1 MKTQKAV
8 TKQSKFRSIP
18 GQWYLFPEHTRSRY
32 FGRSENIT
40 FPEHV
45 RSLLAFSCFV
55 IKPFRSIPIH
65 GLALFI
71 FRSISVHS
79 NVHPYLCRLKIAQQS
94 KGNMAGKSTSMSRIK
109 QVLQLSENGVSNRQ
123 IAKDLDINKE
133 TVNNYV
139 RFFGS
144 DPLSLKEVLKL
155 EDPELE
161 ARFRAGNPAYTDY
174 RHQTFLD
181 ELPGFKTSLGH
192 KHVTRFLV
200 WQDYIA
206 KHPDG
211 YRKSQFFHHL
221 KQQLAAAKPT
231 TVLSD
236 TYVPG
241 EKLFVDFAG
250 DTLEYVNTE
259 TGEMIKVQVFV
270 ACLPYT
276 DYAFALCIPSQRVE
290 DFLYAISKCM
300 DAIGGVPKIL
310 VTDNLKSAVIKA
322 DKYEPTLNK
331 ALEDMGN
338 HYRFVTIPCRPYSP
352 THKALVE
359 NQVKII
365 YRRVYAKLRNTTF
378 YSLEDL
384 NEAVCQKMLEHNQT
398 RMQQRPYSREEQFFA
413 VEKNALSP
421 LPEQPYQMKFTCD
434 LQVRNDGFVYLAR
447 DKHYYSVP
455 FVHIGKRSHVI
466 YTRTLVKIFVNNEVV
481 ATHERHL
488 GFGHTHKNEHLA
500 SNSNAI
506 LSRSPE
512 YYQEKADKHSAVFK
526 QLVSDMFL
534 DLEQRQIPPEFKYK
548 TCDFMLSIGRKTP
561 VADFEQA
568 CQIAIQNRSY
578 SGKFLQNVISN
589 LNVDKAQSESKERI
603 NPQPTNHENMRG
615 NSYYK

>member
-1 MKTQKAV
+1 MRRQKTP
-8 TKQSKFRSIP
+8 TKTLKFRSIP
-18 GQWYLFPEHTRSRY
+18 VHGHLFPEHIRSRY
-32 FGRSENIT
+32 FQWAGNIP

-45 RSLLAFSCFV
+45 RSLLDSSVFV
-55 IKPFRSIPIH
+55 TSPFRSIPVH
-65 GLALFI
+65 GSALFI
-71 FRSISVHS
+71 FRSISVHP
-79 NVHPYLCRLKIAQQS
+79 NVHPHLCNILFTQQS
-94 KGNMAGKSTSMSRIK
+94 KGNMAGKPASMSKIK
-109 QVLQLSENGVSNRQ
+109 QVLQLSGNGMSNRQ
-123 IAKDLDINKE
+123 IAKDLGINKE

-139 RFFGS
+139 RFFNH
-144 DPLSLKEVLKL
+144 DPLTLKQALGM

-161 ARFRAGNPAYTDY
+161 ARFRAGNPAYTDH

-181 ELPGFKTSLGH
+181 ELPHLKDSLGH

-200 WQDYIA
+200 WQEYIA

-211 YRKSQFFHHL
+211 YRKTQFFHHL

-231 TVLSD
+231 TVLSG

-250 DTLEYVNTE
+250 DTLEYIDAE
-259 TGEMIKVQVFV
+259 TKEITKVQVFV

-276 DYAFALCIPSQRVE
+276 DYAFAMCVPSQRTE
-290 DFLYAISKCM
+290 DLLHAISKCLE
-300 DAIGGVPKIL
+300 AIGGVPKIL

-322 DKYEPTLNK
+322 DRYEPTLNK

-359 NQVKII
+359 NQVKIV

-384 NEAVCQKMLEHNQT
+384 NEAVSQKMLEHNQT

-413 VEKNALSP
+413 VEKAALSP
-421 LPEQPYQMKFTCD
+421 LPEQPFEMKFACD
-434 LQVRNDGFVYLAR
+434 LQVRNDGFVCLAR

-466 YTRTLVKIFVNNEVV
+466 YTRTLVKIFVNNELV
-481 ATHERHL
+481 ATHERRV
-488 GFGHTHKNEHLA
+488 GFGHTYLKEHLA
-500 SNSNAI
+500 SNSNAF

-512 YYQEKADKHSAVFK
+512 YYQAKADKHCAVFG

-534 DLEQRQIPPEFKYK
+534 DLEQRQLPPEFKYK
-548 TCDFMLSIGRKTP
+548 TCDYLLSIGRKTP
-561 VADFEQA
+561 TADFEQA
-568 CQIAIQNRSY
+568 CLIAIQNKSY
-578 SGKFLQNVISN
+578 SGKFLQNVIDN
-589 LNVDKAQSESKERI
+589 LNVAKSHIQDEKRM

>member
-1 MKTQKAV
+1 M
-8 TKQSKFRSIP
+8 
-18 GQWYLFPEHTRSRY
+18 
-32 FGRSENIT
+32 
-40 FPEHV
+40 
-45 RSLLAFSCFV
+45 
-55 IKPFRSIPIH
+55 
-65 GLALFI
+65 
-71 FRSISVHS
+71 
-79 NVHPYLCRLKIAQQS
+79 
-94 KGNMAGKSTSMSRIK
+94 
-109 QVLQLSENGVSNRQ
+109 
-123 IAKDLDINKE
+123 
-133 TVNNYV
+133 
-139 RFFGS
+139 
-144 DPLSLKEVLKL
+144 
-155 EDPELE
+155 
-161 ARFRAGNPAYTDY
+161 
-174 RHQTFLD
+174 
-181 ELPGFKTSLGH
+181 
-192 KHVTRFLV
+192 
-200 WQDYIA
+200 WQDNIA

-221 KQQLAAAKPT
+221 KQQLAAFTPT

-241 EKLFVDFAG
+241 EKLYVDFAG
-250 DTLEYVNTE
+250 DTLEYVNSE
-259 TGEMIKVQVFV
+259 TGEITKVQVFV

-300 DAIGGVPKIL
+300 EAIGGVPKIL

-322 DKYEPTLNK
+322 DRYEPTLNK

-352 THKALVE
+352 THKGMVE

-384 NEAVCQKMLEHNQT
+384 NEAVSQKMLEHNQT
-398 RMQQRPYSREEQFFA
+398 RMQQRPFSREEQFFA

-421 LPEQPYQMKFTCD
+421 LPEQLFEMKLTCD
-434 LQVRNDGFVYLAR
+434 LQVRNDGFIYLAR

-466 YTRTLVKIFVNNEVV
+466 YTRTLVKIFVNNELI
-481 ATHERHL
+481 ATHERYL
-488 GFGHTHKNEHLA
+488 GFGHTHKEEHLA

-512 YYQEKADKHSAVFK
+512 YYQEKAEKHSAVFK
-526 QLVSDMFL
+526 QLVSDMFM
-534 DLEQRQIPPEFKYK
+534 DLQQSQTPPEFKYK
-548 TCDFMLSIGRKTP
+548 TCDYMLSISRKTP
-561 VADFEQA
+561 IGDFEQA
-568 CQIAIQNRSY
+568 CRIAIQNRSY

-589 LNVDKAQSESKERI
+589 LNVVKSQSESEKHI

-615 NSYYK
+615 NSYYE

>member
-1 MKTQKAV
+1 
-8 TKQSKFRSIP
+8 
-18 GQWYLFPEHTRSRY
+18 
-32 FGRSENIT
+32 
-40 FPEHV
+40 
-45 RSLLAFSCFV
+45 
-55 IKPFRSIPIH
+55 
-65 GLALFI
+65 
-71 FRSISVHS
+71 
-79 NVHPYLCRLKIAQQS
+79 
-94 KGNMAGKSTSMSRIK
+94 MAGKPARMSRIK
-109 QVLQLSENGVSNRQ
+109 QVLQLNENGVSNRQ

-139 RFFGS
+139 RYFEN
-144 DPLSLKEVLKL
+144 DPLSLKEVLKM

-181 ELPGFKTSLGH
+181 ELPEFKTSLGH

-200 WQDYIA
+200 WQEYIA

-221 KQQLAAAKPT
+221 KQQLAAYTAT

-241 EKLFVDFAG
+241 EKLYVDFAG
-250 DTLEYVNTE
+250 DTLQYVNTE
-259 TGEMIKVQVFV
+259 TGEIVKVQVFV
-270 ACLPYT
+270 ACLPCT

-290 DFLYAISKCM
+290 DFLYAIYKLLE
-300 DAIGGVPKIL
+300 AIGGVPKIL

-322 DKYEPTLNK
+322 DRYEPTLNK

-365 YRRVYAKLRNTTF
+365 YRRVYARLRSTTF
-378 YSLEDL
+378 YSLEEL
-384 NEAVCQKMLEHNQT
+384 NEAVSQKMLEHNQT

-413 VEKNALSP
+413 VEKIALAP
-421 LPEQPYQMKFTCD
+421 LPEQPYEMKFTCD

-466 YTRTLVKIFVNNEVV
+466 YTRTLVKIFVNNELV

-488 GFGHTHKNEHLA
+488 GFGHTHKKEHLA

-506 LSRSPE
+506 LSRSPA
-512 YYQEKADKHSAVFK
+512 YYQEKADKQSTVFK
-526 QLVSDMFL
+526 QLVGDMFL
-534 DLEQRQIPPEFKYK
+534 DLEQRQIPAEFKYK
-548 TCDFMLSIGRKTP
+548 TCDYMLSIARKTP
-561 VADFEQA
+561 IADFEQA
-568 CQIAIQNRSY
+568 CLIAIQNRSY

-589 LNVDKAQSESKERI
+589 INAVKAQSKSKERI

-615 NSYYK
+615 ESYYK

>member
-1 MKTQKAV
+1 MWKSIKRLLVYFNLMAEKATETDAINEAQVEAGIRAQKE
-8 TKQSKFRSIP
+8 K
-18 GQWYLFPEHTRSRY
+18 
-32 FGRSENIT
+32 
-40 FPEHV
+40 
-45 RSLLAFSCFV
+45 
-55 IKPFRSIPIH
+55 
-65 GLALFI
+65 
-71 FRSISVHS
+71 
-79 NVHPYLCRLKIAQQS
+79 
-94 KGNMAGKSTSMSRIK
+94 AGKANYANGQLAGQVALLKDQIRRQEQKKEELTSM
-109 QVLQLSENGVSNRQ
+109 LQ
-123 IAKDLDINKE
+123 
-133 TVNNYV
+133 
-139 RFFGS
+139 
-144 DPLSLKEVLKL
+144 
-155 EDPELE
+155 
-161 ARFRAGNPAYTDY
+161 
-174 RHQTFLD
+174 
-181 ELPGFKTSLGH
+181 
-192 KHVTRFLV
+192 
-200 WQDYIA
+200 
-206 KHPDG
+206 
-211 YRKSQFFHHL
+211 
-221 KQQLAAAKPT
+221 AAANANDEANGAQYAEELANLESDMKENNNQLQ
-231 TVLSD
+231 VIQD
-236 TYVPG
+236 TYKQNT
-241 EKLFVDFAG
+241 EIIANSLREIQKLFVDFAG

>member
-1 MKTQKAV
+1 MKRQQIEAKPP
-8 TKQSKFRSIP
+8 KFRSIP
-18 GQWYLFPEHTRSRY
+18 VQGYLFPEHTRSPY
-32 FGRSENIT
+32 FWWTKNTS
-40 FPEHV
+40 FPEHF
-45 RSLLAFSCFV
+45 RSLLDISCFV
-55 IKPFRSIPIH
+55 VSTFRSMPVH

-79 NVHPYLCRLKIAQQS
+79 NVHPYLCSFKIIQQS
-94 KGNMAGKSTSMSRIK
+94 KGNMAGKSASMSKIK

-123 IAKDLDINKE
+123 IARDLDINKE

-139 RFFGS
+139 RFFGN
-144 DPLSLKEVLKL
+144 DPLSINEVLKM

-181 ELPGFKTSLGH
+181 ELPHFKTSLGH

-200 WQDYIA
+200 WQEYIA
-206 KHPDG
+206 MHPDG

-221 KQQLAAAKPT
+221 KQQLAASTPT

-241 EKLFVDFAG
+241 EKLYVDFAG

-300 DAIGGVPKIL
+300 EAIGGVPKIL

-365 YRRVYAKLRNTTF
+365 YRRVYARLRNTTF

-384 NEAVCQKMLEHNQT
+384 NQAVSQKMLEHNQT
-398 RMQQRPYSREEQFFA
+398 RMQQRPFSREEQFFA
-413 VEKNALSP
+413 VEKNTLSP
-421 LPEQPYQMKFTCD
+421 LPEQPFEMKFSCD

-455 FVHIGKRSHVI
+455 FIHIGKRSHVI
-466 YTRTLVKIFVNNEVV
+466 YTRTLVKIFVNGELV

-488 GFGHTHKNEHLA
+488 GFGHTHKKEHLA

-512 YYQEKADKHSAVFK
+512 YYQEKADKHSTVFK

-548 TCDFMLSIGRKTP
+548 TCDYMFSIGRKTP
-561 VADFEQA
+561 LADFEQA
-568 CQIAIQNRSY
+568 CRIAIQNRAY

-589 LNVDKAQSESKERI
+589 LHVAKSQSDSEKRI

>member
-1 MKTQKAV
+1 
-8 TKQSKFRSIP
+8 
-18 GQWYLFPEHTRSRY
+18 
-32 FGRSENIT
+32 
-40 FPEHV
+40 
-45 RSLLAFSCFV
+45 
-55 IKPFRSIPIH
+55 
-65 GLALFI
+65 
-71 FRSISVHS
+71 
-79 NVHPYLCRLKIAQQS
+79 
-94 KGNMAGKSTSMSRIK
+94 MAGKTASMSRIK
-109 QVLQLSENGVSNRQ
+109 QVLQLSENGVTNRQ
-123 IAKDLDINKE
+123 IAKDLAINKE

-139 RFFGS
+139 RFFNHDS
-144 DPLSLKEVLKL
+144 LTLKQALSM

-181 ELPGFKTSLGH
+181 ELPHFKISLGH

-200 WQDYIA
+200 WQEYIT
-206 KHPDG
+206 KHPNG

-221 KQQLAAAKPT
+221 KQHLAASTPT
-231 TVLSD
+231 TVLTG
-236 TYVPG
+236 TYIPG
-241 EKLFVDFAG
+241 EKAYVDFAG
-250 DTLEYVNTE
+250 DTLQYVNTE
-259 TGEMIKVQVFV
+259 TGEIVKVQVFV

-290 DFLYAISKCM
+290 DFLYAISKLFE
-300 DAIGGVPKIL
+300 AIGGVPKIL

-322 DKYEPTLNK
+322 DRYEPTLNK

-338 HYRFVTIPCRPYSP
+338 YYHFVTIPCRPYSP

-365 YRRVYAKLRNTTF
+365 YRRVHAKLRNTTS
-378 YSLEDL
+378 YSLEEL
-384 NEAVCQKMLEHNQT
+384 NEAVSQKMLEHNQT

-413 VEKNALSP
+413 VEKDTLAP
-421 LPEQPYQMKFTCD
+421 LPEKPYEMKFTCD

-466 YTRTLVKIFVNNEVV
+466 YTRTLVKVFVDNEMV
-481 ATHERHL
+481 ATHERYL
-488 GFGHTHKNEHLA
+488 GFGHTYIKEHLA

-512 YYQEKADKHSAVFK
+512 YYQKKAEKHSAVFK

-548 TCDFMLSIGRKTP
+548 TCDYMLSIGCKTP
-561 VADFEQA
+561 IADFEQA
-568 CQIAIQNRSY
+568 CLIAIQNRSY

-589 LNVDKAQSESKERI
+589 LNVAKSQIESEKRT
-603 NPQPTNHENMRG
+603 NPLPTNHENMRG
-615 NSYYK
+615 SSYFK

>member
-1 MKTQKAV
+1 
-8 TKQSKFRSIP
+8 
-18 GQWYLFPEHTRSRY
+18 
-32 FGRSENIT
+32 
-40 FPEHV
+40 
-45 RSLLAFSCFV
+45 
-55 IKPFRSIPIH
+55 
-65 GLALFI
+65 
-71 FRSISVHS
+71 
-79 NVHPYLCRLKIAQQS
+79 
-94 KGNMAGKSTSMSRIK
+94 MAGKPASMSRIK
-109 QVLQLSENGVSNRQ
+109 QVLQLSENRVSNRQ

-139 RFFGS
+139 RFFGNDS
-144 DPLSLKEVLKL
+144 LSLKEVLKM

-181 ELPGFKTSLGH
+181 ELPEFKTSLAH

-221 KQQLAAAKPT
+221 KQQLAAFTPT

-241 EKLFVDFAG
+241 EKLYVDFAG

-300 DAIGGVPKIL
+300 EAMGGVPKIL

-322 DKYEPTLNK
+322 DRYEPTLNK

-352 THKALVE
+352 THKGLVE

-384 NEAVCQKMLEHNQT
+384 NEAVSQKMLEHNQT
-398 RMQQRPYSREEQFFA
+398 RMQQRPFSREEQFFA

-421 LPEQPYQMKFTCD
+421 LPEQLFEMKLTCD

-466 YTRTLVKIFVNNEVV
+466 YTRTLIKIFVNNELV

-488 GFGHTHKNEHLA
+488 CFGHTHKEEHLA

-512 YYQEKADKHSAVFK
+512 YYQEKAEKHSTVFK
-526 QLVSDMFL
+526 QLVSDMFM
-534 DLEQRQIPPEFKYK
+534 DLEQSQTPPEFKYK
-548 TCDFMLSIGRKTP
+548 TCDYMLSISRKTP
-561 VADFEQA
+561 IADFEQA
-568 CQIAIQNRSY
+568 CRIAIQNRSY

-589 LNVDKAQSESKERI
+589 LNVAKSQSESEKRI

-615 NSYYK
+615 NSYYE